1 MIRTI
6 TGCVL
11 GVMIIA
17 ASPAR
22 ANSVFD
28 TGGFEAYALGPVAG
42 QSNWQNDS
50 SASQPA
56 PTIYEDAFTE
66 QEYAPG
72 KRHNKVLKI
81 DPTGLTTGD
90 FSGAY
95 LPFGEDIYAAGLH
108 QIPIEFDQF
117 RGTLS
122 QEVYVLEAA
131 GSLFDSSYLADEYG
145 LETTPNLHPT
155 GDVSDRG
162 IPLTAG
168 SWQHVKLLIDM
179 DAQQVFASVDGL
191 PPTTNPQ
198 HFDLGV
204 PPVKQF
210 RGIGFRVYG
219 TNRGTPNGPNYFD
232 NVVVGNTAVPEPSTL
247 ALLAAA
253 LGPLGFIRRRHR
265 V

>member
-11 GVMIIA
+11 GVAIMA
-17 ASPAR
+17 ALPAR
-22 ANSVFD
+22 ADSVFD
-28 TGGFEAYALGPVAG
+28 TGGFEAYAIGSVAG
-42 QSNWQNDS
+42 QNNWQDDS
-50 SASQPA
+50 SASQPV
-56 PTIYEDAFTE
+56 PSIYEDSFTI
-66 QEYAPG
+66 G
-72 KRHNKVLKI
+72 TGHNKVLKV
-81 DPTGLTTGD
+81 DPTGLSTAD

-95 LPFGEDIYAAGLH
+95 LPFGQDIYASGMR

-117 RGTLS
+117 RGTLT

-145 LETTPNLHPT
+145 LESQPSLHPT

-162 IPLTAG
+162 IALTAG
-168 SWQHVKLLIDM
+168 VWQHVKLLVDL
-179 DAQQVFASVDGL
+179 DAQLVTASVDGIF
-191 PPTTNPQ
+191 PSINPQ
-198 HFDLGV
+198 HFDLGI

-232 NVVVGNTAVPEPSTL
+232 NLSVGTPIPEPSSL
-247 ALLAAA
+247 ALLATV
-253 LGPLGFIRRRHR
+253 LGPLVFRRRR
-265 V
+265 PA

>member
-1 MIRTI
+1 MIRII

-11 GVMIIA
+11 CVAIIA
-17 ASPAR
+17 ASPAG
-22 ANSVFD
+22 ADGVFD
-28 TGGFEAYALGPVAG
+28 TGGFEAYNLGAIAG
-42 QSNWQNDS
+42 QNNWQNDS

-56 PTIYEDAFTE
+56 PTIYEDAFTM
-66 QEYAPG
+66 QGTPP
-72 KRHNKVLKI
+72 HNKVLKI

-95 LPFGEDIYAAGLH
+95 LPFGQDIYAAGMH

-122 QEVYVLEAA
+122 QEVYVLEVA

-145 LETTPNLHPT
+145 LETNPSLHPT
-155 GDVSDRG
+155 GGVSDRG
-162 IPLTAG
+162 IALTAG

-179 DAQQVFASVDGL
+179 DAQRVTASVDGVF
-191 PPTTNPQ
+191 PTINPQ
-198 HFDLGV
+198 HFDLGI

-232 NVVVGNTAVPEPSTL
+232 NVVVGVGNPVPEPSTL

-253 LGPLGFIRRRHR
+253 LGPIALRRRR
-265 V
+265 RA